1 MKTVNYYIE
10 DLTNGKCL
18 QLATETESWKQFQA
32 ASTYQKPVE
41 GGGTQTVTITCTA
54 RPFSDY
60 NSALAH
66 IDNLPNGEYRIFSRI
81 VKS

>member
-10 DLTNGKCL
+10 DLTTGKCL
-18 QLATETESWKQFQA
+18 QLATETESWQQFQA
-32 ASTYQKPVE
+32 TTTYQKPVE
-41 GGGTQTVTITCTA
+41 GGGTQTVTITRTA
-54 RPFSDY
+54 RSFSDY

-66 IDNLPNGEYRIFSRI
+66 IDNLPNGEYKIFSWI

>member
-1 MKTVNYYIE
+1 MVTTKYYIE
-10 DLTNGKCL
+10 DLATGKCL

-32 ASTYQKPVE
+32 ATTYQKPVE

-60 NSALAH
+60 NSALEH
-66 IDNLPNGEYRIFSRI
+66 IDNLPNAEYRIFSRI